1 MYRYLYFTNFAKKI
15 EKNKNLPDT
24 SIDSK
29 KLIIRKYKKAEE
41 FLLLDDNFDEII
53 LSDDEQDEIMGEE
66 IYEINN
72 SDIVVEKCIFNL

>member
-1 MYRYLYFTNFAKKI
+1 MNKI